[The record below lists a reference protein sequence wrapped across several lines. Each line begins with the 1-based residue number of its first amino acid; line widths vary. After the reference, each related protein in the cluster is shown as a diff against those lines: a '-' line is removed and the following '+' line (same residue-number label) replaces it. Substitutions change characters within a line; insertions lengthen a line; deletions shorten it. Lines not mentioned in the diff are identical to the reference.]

1 MDAASFGS
9 TEGRGEWPA
18 SHRWADGGTIKQDD
32 CDRDVS
38 QMCRRAF
45 AIPHAAY
52 WAGKRARESY
62 LCKSTL
68 LGAVIATFF
77 RVPTHSRRAS
87 RHSIGVEARHR
98 WGLFLYRFIPSALHG
113 QNPDF
118 GGCNQVGAQGAQLD
132 GECKPTT
139 TSHGVKN
146 ERTLRSGGIS
156 DMASESSCDGRG
168 REKVLEE
175 ASSLKP
181 SGRRRTDGA
190 RAGRVRRVNLR
201 VHARDGYRDGP
212 CASERADELADPT
225 GVPAG
230 AASHGSEATSTSQQ
244 QPSLRPRPNLRARVD
259 ERPRRQRC
267 LTRWLARQTRT
278 PSISRRPA
286 RAREAHRGHERQPRR
301 GRRR

>member
-1 MDAASFGS
+1 MGL
-9 TEGRGEWPA
+9 
-18 SHRWADGGTIKQDD
+18 
-32 CDRDVS
+32 VS
-38 QMCRRAF
+38 L
-45 AIPHAAY
+45 
-52 WAGKRARESY
+52 S
-62 LCKSTL
+62 
-68 LGAVIATFF
+68 
-77 RVPTHSRRAS
+77 
-87 RHSIGVEARHR
+87 
-98 WGLFLYRFIPSALHG
+98 IPSALHG

-132 GECKPTT
+132 DRYPDLLPIQRHQKRARPAKRGHQR
-139 TSHGVKN
+139 HGV
-146 ERTLRSGGIS
+146 RVIMHRV
-156 DMASESSCDGRG
+156 G

-181 SGRRRTDGA
+181 SGRQRTDGA

-201 VHARDGYRDGP
+201 VHARDGYREGP

-225 GVPAG
+225 GVPAR

-259 ERPRRQRC
+259 ERPRRQRW
-267 LTRWLARQTRT
+267 LTRWLTRQTRA
-278 PSISRRPA
+278 PSVSRRPA

>member
-1 MDAASFGS
+1 MGL
-9 TEGRGEWPA
+9 
-18 SHRWADGGTIKQDD
+18 
-32 CDRDVS
+32 VS
-38 QMCRRAF
+38 L
-45 AIPHAAY
+45 
-52 WAGKRARESY
+52 S
-62 LCKSTL
+62 
-68 LGAVIATFF
+68 
-77 RVPTHSRRAS
+77 
-87 RHSIGVEARHR
+87 
-98 WGLFLYRFIPSALHG
+98 IPSALHG

-132 GECKPTT
+132 DRYPDLLPIQRHQKRARPAKRGHQR
-139 TSHGVKN
+139 HGV
-146 ERTLRSGGIS
+146 RVIMHRV
-156 DMASESSCDGRG
+156 G

-181 SGRRRTDGA
+181 FGRQRTDGA

-225 GVPAG
+225 GVPAR

-259 ERPRRQRC
+259 ERPRRQRW
-267 LTRWLARQTRT
+267 LTRWLTRQTRA

>member
-1 MDAASFGS
+1 MGL
-9 TEGRGEWPA
+9 
-18 SHRWADGGTIKQDD
+18 
-32 CDRDVS
+32 VS
-38 QMCRRAF
+38 L
-45 AIPHAAY
+45 
-52 WAGKRARESY
+52 S
-62 LCKSTL
+62 
-68 LGAVIATFF
+68 
-77 RVPTHSRRAS
+77 
-87 RHSIGVEARHR
+87 
-98 WGLFLYRFIPSALHG
+98 IPSALHG

-132 GECKPTT
+132 DRYPDLLPIQRHQKRARPAKRGHQR
-139 TSHGVKN
+139 HGV
-146 ERTLRSGGIS
+146 RVIMHRV
-156 DMASESSCDGRG
+156 G

-181 SGRRRTDGA
+181 FGRQRTDGA

-201 VHARDGYRDGP
+201 VHARDGYRGGP

-225 GVPAG
+225 GVPAR

-259 ERPRRQRC
+259 ERPRRQRW
-267 LTRWLARQTRT
+267 LTRWLAPQTRGD
-278 PSISRRPA
+278 SISRRPA